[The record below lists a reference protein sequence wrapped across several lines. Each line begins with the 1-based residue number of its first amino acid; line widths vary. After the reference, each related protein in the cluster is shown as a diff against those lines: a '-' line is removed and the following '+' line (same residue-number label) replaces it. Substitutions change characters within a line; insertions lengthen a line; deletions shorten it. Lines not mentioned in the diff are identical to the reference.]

1 MNFVFPSNY
10 NFKNKLFG
18 LIDYTTAIINVI
30 WYIFSFCLVNLLW
43 VDFNL
48 KLFIFSV
55 LAIPFLIFSII
66 NNRNESILVVL
77 GYIFK
82 FLYSPK
88 LYFYRKY

>member
-18 LIDYTTAIINVI
+18 LVDYTTAIINVV
-30 WYIFSFCLVNLLW
+30 WYIFSFCLVNLIFSDL
-43 VDFNL
+43 NL
-48 KLFIFSV
+48 RILVFSV
-55 LAIPFLIFSII
+55 LAIPFLIFSIV
-66 NNRNESILVVL
+66 NNRNESVL
-77 GYIFK
+77 IVLTYICK